1 VSAPR
6 VDTGRVAAVR
16 PETMMVSTPPD
27 LPIRDFPAPVH
38 LLRLGI
44 AVLLAII
51 TFLLFPASPAVN
63 FPLLEVGA
71 VATENVIAPFAFDVP
86 KSATELEAE
95 RNELARMV
103 TPTLRYSPAALDS
116 SLARLAS
123 LRSALA
129 ASDTSGTNDAA
140 FVASAARAGLRLTP
154 EEATYL
160 MQSSPREAMLG
171 AVERSFREWVARG
184 VAAPGALDTI
194 RGPVV
199 LQGAGEERTINA
211 DSVLSFRGFITRAR
225 TIHPDAG
232 SSVADAIYLK
242 ILSGYFQPTVTLD
255 AAATEQLRQEL
266 RASVDPTKYTVRAG
280 EKIIGAHEVIGREE
294 YEKLRALRDQM
305 QSVSTGLSASL
316 GRAAGGILFNLVL
329 VGILGLSLLMFR
341 PQLYESLRVMLLIAL
356 MFVIVLVISRL
367 IASNPETMHVEL
379 IPIAL
384 AAVTFSILLDARIS
398 MIATIV
404 LVVLIGGQNVF
415 RGTNALFLNLIA
427 GVAAA
432 FSVRSV
438 RRRDQ
443 AYRSILTIAGAYA
456 TGAIAIGLNL
466 GWPFSDIVWSAGWG
480 LVNAFVSVSL
490 AFVLLPSAEEFTG
503 IDTYLKLLEWS
514 DLNRPL
520 LQRLSLE
527 APGTFAHTIMMANLV
542 EAGANAIGANG
553 LLARVGTYY
562 HDIGKLRK
570 PQYFVENQPKGRNPH
585 DKLKPTTSA
594 QIIRNHV
601 TAGVELAE
609 EHKLPN
615 AVKAFITEHHGT
627 GAITYFYEK
636 ARERDGTVPNPQEF
650 QYPGPI
656 PRSAETA
663 ICMLAD
669 GVEASMRVLNDPTPE
684 KIREVID
691 HIVRQRMDQGQLKNA
706 PLTLAQIEAVKRE
719 FARVLN
725 GMYHN
730 RIDYPATSGGV
741 SAEFVST

>member
-1 VSAPR
+1 M
-6 VDTGRVAAVR
+6 DTGRVPVVR
-16 PETMMVSTPPD
+16 GETMMVSTPPD
-27 LPIRDFPAPVH
+27 LPIRDFPASVH
-38 LLRLGI
+38 LVRGGVAIVL
-44 AVLLAII
+44 AVV

-63 FPLLEVGA
+63 FPVLEVGA
-71 VATENVIAPFAFDVP
+71 VAAENVIAPFAFDVP
-86 KSATELEAE
+86 KSTTELEAE
-95 RNELARMV
+95 RNSLARMV
-103 TPTLRYSPAALDS
+103 TPTLRFSRAPLDS
-116 SLARLAS
+116 SLSRLAA
-123 LRSALA
+123 LRNALTA
-129 ASDTSGTNDAA
+129 ADTADANA
-140 FVASAARAGLRLTP
+140 ATMTAVAARSGVRLTP
-154 EEATYL
+154 EEGAYML
-160 MQSSPREAMLG
+160 VELQREEMLN
-171 AVERSFREWVARG
+171 AVDRSYSEWVARG
-184 VAAPGALDTI
+184 VSAAGSLDSL
-194 RGPVV
+194 RGPVI
-199 LQGAGEERTINA
+199 LQGAGEERTVAA
-211 DSVLSFRGFITRAR
+211 DSIMTFRGFVTRAR

-232 SSVADAIYLK
+232 SAVGDAIYLK
-242 ILSGYFQPTVTLD
+242 LLSTFFQPTVTLD
-255 AAATEQLRQEL
+255 GEATEQLRQEL
-266 RASVDPTKYTVRAG
+266 RASVDPNKYTVRTG

-294 YEKLRALRDQM
+294 YEKLRALRDQL
-305 QSVSTGLSASL
+305 QSVSAGLSASI
-316 GRAAGGILFNLVL
+316 GRASGAILFNLVL
-329 VGILGLSLLMFR
+329 VCILGLSLLMFR
-341 PQLYESLRVMLLIAL
+341 PQLYESMSVVLLIAL
-356 MFVIVLVISRL
+356 MFLIVLVISRL
-367 IASNPETMHVEL
+367 IASNPETMQVEL
-379 IPIAL
+379 LPIAL
-384 AAVTFSILLDARIS
+384 AAVTLSILLDARIS

-415 RGTNALFLNLIA
+415 RGTNALFISLIA

-443 AYRSILTIAGAYA
+443 AYRSILIISGAYA
-456 TGAIAIGLNL
+456 IGAIAIGMNL
-466 GWPFSDIVWSAGWG
+466 GWPASDILRSAGWG
-480 LVNAFVSVSL
+480 VLNAFVCVSL

-562 HDIGKLRK
+562 HDIGKLKK

-601 TAGVELAE
+601 IAGVELAD
-609 EHKLPN
+609 EHKLPK

-636 ARERDGTVPNPQEF
+636 ARERDGAVPNPQDF
-650 QYPGPI
+650 QYPGPV
-656 PRSAETA
+656 PQSAETA

-691 HIVRQRMDQGQLKNA
+691 HIVRQRMDQGQLNNA
-706 PLTLAQIEAVKRE
+706 PLTLAQLEVVKRE

-730 RIDYPATSGGV
+730 RIDYPTSSGGV
-741 SAEFVST
+741 SAEFVAQ

>member
-1 VSAPR
+1 MR
-6 VDTGRVAAVR
+6 
-16 PETMMVSTPPD
+16 
-27 LPIRDFPAPVH
+27 F
-38 LLRLGI
+38 GI
-44 AVLLAII
+44 AAALAVL

-86 KSATELEAE
+86 KSSAELEAE
-95 RNELARMV
+95 RNELSRMV
-103 TPTLRYSPAALDS
+103 TPTLRYSRAPLDS
-116 SLARLAS
+116 SLSRIAALRNALTAADTAGAS
-123 LRSALA
+123 SATVAATALRF
-129 ASDTSGTNDAA
+129 G
-140 FVASAARAGLRLTP
+140 VRLTP
-154 EEATYL
+154 EEAAYML
-160 MQSSPREAMLG
+160 AEGQREEMLN
-171 AVERSFREWVARG
+171 AVDRSYNEWVMRG
-184 VAAPGALDTI
+184 VSAPGSLDSL
-194 RGPVV
+194 RGPVI
-199 LQGAGEERTINA
+199 LQGAGEERTVAA
-211 DSVLSFRGFITRAR
+211 DSILTFRGFITRAR
-225 TIHPDAG
+225 TVHPDAG

-242 ILSGYFQPTVTLD
+242 LLSSYFQPTVTLD
-255 AAATEQLRQEL
+255 AAATQQLRQEL
-266 RASVDPTKYTVRAG
+266 RQSVEPTKYTVRAG

-294 YEKLRALRDQM
+294 YEKLRALRDQL
-305 QSVSTGLSASL
+305 QNVSTGLSASL
-316 GRAAGGILFNLVL
+316 GRASGAILFNLVL
-329 VGILGLSLLMFR
+329 VGMLGLSLLLFR
-341 PQLYESLRVMLLIAL
+341 PQLYESMRVVLLIAL
-356 MFVIVLVISRL
+356 MFVLVLVISRL

-384 AAVTFSILLDARIS
+384 AAVTLSILLDARIS
-398 MIATIV
+398 MIATVI

-415 RGTNALFLNLIA
+415 RGTNALFVSLIA

-443 AYRSILTIAGAYA
+443 AYRSILTISAAYA
-456 TGAIAIGLNL
+456 IGAIAIGMNL
-466 GWPFSDIVWSAGWG
+466 GWPVADIMRSAGWG
-480 LVNAFVSVSL
+480 VLNAFVSVSL
-490 AFVLLPSAEEFTG
+490 AFLLLPSTEEFTG

-562 HDIGKLRK
+562 HDIGKLKK

-601 TAGVELAE
+601 IAGVELAD
-609 EHKLPN
+609 EHKLPQ

-636 ARERDGTVPNPQEF
+636 ARERDGAVPNPQEF

-656 PRSAETA
+656 PQSAETA

-691 HIVRQRMDQGQLKNA
+691 HIVRQRMEQGQLNEA
-706 PLTLAQIEAVKRE
+706 PLTLAQIEVMKRE

-730 RIDYPATSGGV
+730 RIDYPTASGGV
-741 SAEFVST
+741 SSEFVAAT